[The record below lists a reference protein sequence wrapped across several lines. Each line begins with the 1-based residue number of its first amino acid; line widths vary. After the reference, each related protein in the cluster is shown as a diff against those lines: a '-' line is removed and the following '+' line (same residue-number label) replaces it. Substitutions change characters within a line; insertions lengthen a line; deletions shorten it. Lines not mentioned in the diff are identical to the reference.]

1 MFGLV
6 RDMETLLVA
15 DRDVKK
21 LSLFQRM
28 EWAKQSAEGIAWLHG
43 AGLLHRD
50 IKPTN
55 LLYHAASQSVKI
67 ADFGLAGALSVILVF
82 CFCSFWNFW
91 EVVFRDFDCALPCP
105 SLFNPTAL
113 LGKGEQLEDGRTV
126 GNPRYWAPEVIER
139 KPYTK
144 ATDVCKIV
152 LTFLC
157 GRNCRECS
165 F

>member
-67 ADFGLAGALSVILVF
+67 ADFGLAGALSVILVLF
-82 CFCSFWNFW
+82 FCSFWNFW
-91 EVVFRDFDCALPCP
+91 EIVFRDFLTVRFR
-105 SLFNPTAL
+105 SLSL
-113 LGKGEQLEDGRTV
+113 SSILQRYLERVSSWRTGARSAIRATGR
-126 GNPRYWAPEVIER
+126 RR
-139 KPYTK
+139 
-144 ATDVCKIV
+144 
-152 LTFLC
+152 
-157 GRNCRECS
+157 
-165 F
+165 